1 MAVTLA
7 QLRAAIEIETDAST
21 DEALQR
27 ILDAAAALVER
38 YASGAPAAVK
48 DEATIRCVG
57 WLANQPSFSL
67 RGRTS
72 VGVRSSFDTGQ
83 LSALRHSGGM
93 ALLSPWKIRRAGAI

>member
-21 DEALQR
+21 DESLQR
-27 ILDAAAALVER
+27 MLDTAAALVER
-38 YASGAPAAVK
+38 YASGAPVSVS
-48 DEATIRCVG
+48 DEAIIRTVG
-57 WLANQPSFSL
+57 WMANQPSFSL

>member
-7 QLRAAIEIETDAST
+7 QLREAIEIETDAS
-21 DEALQR
+21 A
-27 ILDAAAALVER
+27 DAAITRMLEVASELVER
-38 YASGAPAAVK
+38 YASGASVAVK
-48 DEATIRCVG
+48 DEAIIRTVG
-57 WLANQPSFSL
+57 WLVNQPSFSL

-83 LSALRHSGGM
+83 LSALRHSGGA